1 MGSWKK
7 RFRALCAGFLALFL
21 ISTVFCD
28 PAYAAGIQFPVSPGD
43 ETGDMADKEPAAN
56 ITTAPRAGECFTYWL
71 NLPKKLIGPYDSK
84 AMHSWFLIRG
94 DDTVAAGGDID
105 TDLGGRVI

>member
-28 PAYAAGIQFPVSPGD
+28 PAYAAGIPGNESGVVLTEDVTVSVVNKKLMASWMP
-43 ETGDMADKEPAAN
+43 ETG
-56 ITTAPRAGECFTYWL
+56 
-71 NLPKKLIGPYDSK
+71 GPGVW
-84 AMHSWFLIRG
+84 AFWRF
-94 DDTVAAGGDID
+94 GGM
-105 TDLGGRVI
+105 TLGLGAFGYLVRRRRNA